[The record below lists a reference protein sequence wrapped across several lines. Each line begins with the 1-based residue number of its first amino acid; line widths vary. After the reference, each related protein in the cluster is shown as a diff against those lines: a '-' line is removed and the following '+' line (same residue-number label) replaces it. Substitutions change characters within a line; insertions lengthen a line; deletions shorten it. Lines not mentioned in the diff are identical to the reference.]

1 MTYSMI
7 TRPSGLSYKFSRPSG
22 LSYKYSRPSRPD
34 LTSNL
39 HKPIIPRSV
48 SPITSRLH
56 NDLICNMNEII
67 RRRCGSCM
75 CERNMHMH
83 GAITFID
90 SGSKIIP
97 ITYGENMIR
106 DTDKSIHAE
115 HNAILKLPQRY
126 SRKLLQI
133 NIFVIKTT
141 LHGVVGMSK
150 PCAHC
155 LTIMTTLPQKLG
167 YRIANIFYTNRAGD
181 IEKKKLNE
189 LLGEDMHVSK
199 LFTATGYKVRP
210 ISPTN

>member
-7 TRPSGLSYKFSRPSG
+7 TMLSRPSYKFSRPS
-22 LSYKYSRPSRPD
+22 RPH
-34 LTSNL
+34 LTSDL

-97 ITYGENMIR
+97 ITYGENIIR
-106 DTDKSIHAE
+106 DTDKSIHAG